1 MKSRSIVIIFS
12 YLFFFW
18 GGGKRILLRPS
29 IRFHGR
35 LRLFVINHNF
45 CRHKFNFTKLLFA
58 RFCFEGEKGE
68 SYVSAERANTAGIC
82 ARSIAGAVHYN
93 ASQNALEWCN
103 GKVWLPV
110 VIGGKGLAAN
120 QPGRHCLDIL
130 KSGEFEIKHPCK
142 EKIENYEFFP
152 SL

>member
-1 MKSRSIVIIFS
+1 MNQH
-12 YLFFFW
+12 LFLR
-18 GGGKRILLRPS
+18 GGG
-29 IRFHGR
+29 GG
-35 LRLFVINHNF
+35 VIVEAKHPFSWPFTALCHNLSLNFFQPTHF

-68 SYVSAERANTAGIC
+68 SESAGIC
-82 ARSIAGAVHYN
+82 ARSIAGAVRYN

-103 GKVWLPV
+103 GKAWLPV

-120 QPGRHCLDIL
+120 EPGRHCLDIL
-130 KSGEFEIKHPCK
+130 KSGEFEIKRPCK

>member
-1 MKSRSIVIIFS
+1 MNQH
-12 YLFFFW
+12 LFFFFLGGGG

-29 IRFHGR
+29 IRFYGR
-35 LRLFVINHNF
+35 LRLFVIIFLSISSAHF
-45 CRHKFNFTKLLFA
+45 CRHKFNFTKLLFTH
-58 RFCFEGEKGE
+58 FCFEGEKGE
-68 SYVSAERANTAGIC
+68 SESAGIC
-82 ARSIAGAVHYN
+82 ARSIAGAVRYN

-103 GKVWLPV
+103 GKAWLPV

-120 QPGRHCLDIL
+120 EPGRHCLDIL
-130 KSGEFEIKHPCK
+130 KSGEFEIKRPCK